1 MTSTIVM
8 VLGKGKALTL
18 MHPEMAWVI
27 MRRSLKT
34 WSW

>member
-1 MTSTIVM
+1 MKSTIVM
-8 VLGKGKALTL
+8 VLGKALTL